1 MALIHFMRL
10 SLMKGAHADLSS
22 TARQETGVKPGF
34 GLSGIPQDSTSVFL
48 SLMQTSPEMRQDGLA
63 VSDTR
68 NKANRGNR
76 EVTYNAY
83 IAFSALF
90 SRVGNR
96 LGSGGYRS
104 SNHRWKKQDGQIN

>member
-1 MALIHFMRL
+1 
-10 SLMKGAHADLSS
+10 
-22 TARQETGVKPGF
+22 
-34 GLSGIPQDSTSVFL
+34 L

-90 SRVGNR
+90 FVPQ
-96 LGSGGYRS
+96 GG
-104 SNHRWKKQDGQIN
+104 RWWKYATHQSTCAPAWTHLI